1 MLNGEWFYREEREL
15 GRWIGMSVRWPMTW
29 TRIARLK
36 MDTCGQILGS
46 NMQVELTGFAD
57 FSLGRWMNSQLRCF
71 SCPFSP
77 LSFLFHFPLFLY
89 LFVHSSI
96 ILFFFFYNHSLS
108 TSSPLSSA
116 SISILGTKLGMANLC
131 PPNPDLFCSIHFEI
145 RSYWIAQIGFQLSL
159 SPRPAWN

>member
-1 MLNGEWFYREEREL
+1 MLNGEWFYREEHEL
-15 GRWIGMSVRWPMTW
+15 GRWMGMSVRWPMTW

-71 SCPFSP
+71 FMPLFSP
-77 LSFLFHFPLFLY
+77 LLSFSFSFVPLFVRSFLYYSLH
-89 LFVHSSI
+89 
-96 ILFFFFYNHSLS
+96 FYNHPLS
-108 TSSPLSSA
+108 ISSPLSSA

-131 PPNPDLFCSIHFEI
+131 PTNPDLFCSIHFEI